1 MDVKEIYRLREHE
14 RRTKSLQRFPE
25 EEIEEY
31 LRRLRKAIEN
41 GGSDEVRDELRSVEF
56 YIKDILKIRARKI
69 AVFVVLSAFLDT
81 DAELKNLTDTEKE
94 IYWQIHS
101 AVRKM
106 YERLFQ

>member
-1 MDVKEIYRLREHE
+1 MKEIYRLREVE

-56 YIKDILKIRARKI
+56 YIRDILKIRARKI
-69 AVFVVLSAFLDT
+69 AVFAVLSAFLEVDG
-81 DAELKNLTDTEKE
+81 DMLRNLTDTEKE
-94 IYWQIHS
+94 VYWQIHS